1 MEITVLQAMRIWQ
14 RWRIGSGG
22 VLEMDVWICGFGAMR
37 GFKGLEDVGER
48 EREMREES
56 LEKWGFRVWKM
67 LPW

>member
-22 VLEMDVWICGFGAMR
+22 VLEMDVWICGFGEMR

-56 LEKWGFRVWKM
+56 
-67 LPW
+67 